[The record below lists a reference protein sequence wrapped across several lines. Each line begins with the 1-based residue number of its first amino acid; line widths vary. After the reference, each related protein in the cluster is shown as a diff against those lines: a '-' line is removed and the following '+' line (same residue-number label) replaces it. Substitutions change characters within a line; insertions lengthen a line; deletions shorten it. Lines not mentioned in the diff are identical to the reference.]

1 MSTTITSLLSF
12 FQQSDIRCRIFDMG
26 RRVVALSKQQFD
38 DFEQGRCPYPYP
50 LQQQAWLGL
59 LCWPGDDTA
68 RHFIWFLRLPLDEN
82 GHVAYAARDDL
93 LSRLAQMAEAGLS
106 GDDRPE
112 VQKPLEDN
120 PYGFKPTEDR
130 MAVFHAKALASL
142 SLPPSKFYAHARDY
156 FTGQAGFDQWAFV
169 GLQGIA
175 DLAARL
181 GEDDN
186 TRAVAEAIPQL
197 PPPPFEALA
206 KCLEN
211 EAIPT
216 RISEALAAHI
226 SEALVAE
233 PPDAALIALGLRA
246 LSSAPAQ
253 GLRRELIKQVLASRI
268 ASDINI
274 LVSISGR
281 SWEDLKD
288 PELCQLYLEALAANP
303 EGQEV
308 FNKVVADLFF
318 IPGLREPIMASLRSP
333 GRSDTL
339 ATAIGQFFSALRR

>member
-1 MSTTITSLLSF
+1 MSTTITSLLQF
-12 FQQSDIRCRIFDMG
+12 FEQSNIRCRIFDMG

-38 DFEQGRCPYPYP
+38 DFEQGRKPYPYP
-50 LQQQAWLGL
+50 LQQQAWLGM

-68 RHFIWFLRLPLDEN
+68 RHFIWFLRLPLDET
-82 GHVAYAARDDL
+82 GHVSYAARDDL

-106 GDDRPE
+106 GDDKPE
-112 VQKPLEDN
+112 VQKPLEEN
-120 PYGFKPTEDR
+120 PYGFKPNEDR

-142 SLPPSKFYAHARDY
+142 SLPPSKFYEHARDY
-156 FTGQAGFDQWAFV
+156 FAGKAGFDQWAFV

-175 DLAARL
+175 DVAARL
-181 GEDDN
+181 EEDN
-186 TRAVAEAIPQL
+186 NASAVAEAIAQL

-216 RISEALAAHI
+216 QL
-226 SEALVAE
+226 SEALVVRIEEALKAE
-233 PPDAALIALGLRA
+233 QPDAAFIALGLRA
-246 LSSAPAQ
+246 LSYAPAQ
-253 GLRRELIKQVLASRI
+253 GLRCELMKKVLASSI
-268 ASDINI
+268 AADINL

-281 SWEDLKD
+281 CWEDLKD
-288 PELCQLYLEALAANP
+288 KELCQLYLEALADNV

-318 IPGLREPIMASLRSP
+318 IPGLREPIMDSLRSP
-333 GRSDTL
+333 DRSDKL
-339 ATAIGQFFSALRR
+339 AAAIGQFFSALRR